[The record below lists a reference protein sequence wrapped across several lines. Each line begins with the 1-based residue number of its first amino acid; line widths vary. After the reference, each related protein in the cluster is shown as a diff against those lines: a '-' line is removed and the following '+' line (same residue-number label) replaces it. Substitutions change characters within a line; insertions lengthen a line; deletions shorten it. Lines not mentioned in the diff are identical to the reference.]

1 MSAALEFSE
10 ATPAQVASRLDA
22 ASIHLWRIPY
32 ASAQGRA
39 PLRRWLAA
47 YLDVPES
54 RVLLCTEAGGKP
66 RLSNAIAAGAD
77 HLEFNWSHSGK
88 HALIALTRALPLGV
102 DIEHLGKNPRALEIA
117 RRFFHPDEAD
127 RLARLE
133 PEARNRAFISLW
145 CAKEAVLK
153 AAGQGLSFGLAR
165 LAFDRIPDFDWRLVR
180 TDPALGDV
188 ADWQL
193 TTFPAG
199 PDCRGALAWRG
210 GARRIFA
217 FTPAGG
223 LSP

>member
-1 MSAALEFSE
+1 MPAGLEFVE
-10 ATPAQVASRLDA
+10 ANPSQTAACLDA
-22 ASIHLWRIPY
+22 TSIHLWHIPY

-39 PLRRWLAA
+39 PLLRWLAA
-47 YLDVPES
+47 YLGVPES
-54 RVLLCTEAGGKP
+54 HVLLRAETGGKP
-66 RLSNAIAAGAD
+66 RLAHTIAAGAN
-77 HLEFNWSHSGK
+77 HLEFNWSHSGA
-88 HALIALTRALPLGV
+88 HALIALARGLPLGV

-127 RLARLE
+127 GLATLE

-165 LAFDRIPDFDWRLVR
+165 LAFDQVPDFDWRLVR
-180 TDPALGDV
+180 TDPALGKV

-193 TTFPAG
+193 MTFPAA

-217 FTPAGG
+217 FRPGEGG
-223 LSP
+223 SP